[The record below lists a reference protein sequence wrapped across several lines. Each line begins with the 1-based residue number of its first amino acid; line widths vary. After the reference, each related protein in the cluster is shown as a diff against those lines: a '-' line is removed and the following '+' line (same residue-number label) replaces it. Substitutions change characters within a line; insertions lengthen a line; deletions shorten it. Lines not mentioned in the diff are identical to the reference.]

1 MDIAHHCHSRC
12 RHFEVDDHIGIAAH
26 IVGIGDDDV
35 PGFCEVVIHT
45 EGGADAR
52 GAYRTAG
59 NHTATADGST
69 PLVTIWCDAST
80 GRGCD
85 GTADG
90 ARFSGV
96 EIDRG
101 RTDIGAQGRAVDC
114 EVGCDSGT
122 GAGIG
127 TVFDCDRPALCE
139 AFSRCVEGG
148 TDAGVATGRIGDV
161 ATTAAVSDP
170 GTYINSIRS
179 LPAAFNQ
186 FHSA

>member
-1 MDIAHHCHSRC
+1 
-12 RHFEVDDHIGIAAH
+12 
-26 IVGIGDDDV
+26 
-35 PGFCEVVIHT
+35 
-45 EGGADAR
+45 
-52 GAYRTAG
+52 
-59 NHTATADGST
+59 
-69 PLVTIWCDAST
+69 
-80 GRGCD
+80 
-85 GTADG
+85 
-90 ARFSGV
+90 
-96 EIDRG
+96 G

-170 GTYINSIRS
+170 GVGVGGDATTRCYVDSSAHEARCCGREVQGAGVDAGTEGRYRDFEVDADTGSGTDLRAVFDRDGPAFRNFGFAWLFSDSRHRAVVSDEEANFVS
-179 LPAAFNQ
+179 LD
-186 FHSA
+186 